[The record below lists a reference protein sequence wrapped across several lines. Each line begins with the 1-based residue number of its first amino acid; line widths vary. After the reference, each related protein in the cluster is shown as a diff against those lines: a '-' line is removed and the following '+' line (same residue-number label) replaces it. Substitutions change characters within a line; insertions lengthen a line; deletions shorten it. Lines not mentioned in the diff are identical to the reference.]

1 MRTTIIQMAASAVMG
16 AAAMATFAWAQSS
29 VDLSQGG
36 QWTDSEIKKGIAE
49 IAPLADKA
57 ENGTGAK
64 PIIMNPA
71 YKVFLAAKHKA
82 YPELHDNDIDIF
94 VIREGGGTLQV
105 GGELVDKKATMPG
118 EATGSAIRG
127 GKMYKVSVGDVLF
140 VPKNTPHMWHLA
152 PGQTVHY
159 LAMKVTEK

>member
-1 MRTTIIQMAASAVMG
+1 MKTTIFKMAASAVVG
-16 AAAMATFAWAQSS
+16 AAAMATFAWAQG

-57 ENGTGAK
+57 DNGTGAK
-64 PIIMNPA
+64 PVIMMPA

-82 YPELHDNDIDIF
+82 YPELHDNDVDIF

-105 GGELVDKKATMPG
+105 GGELVDKKVSGPG

-127 GKMYKVSVGDVLF
+127 GKMYKAAPGDILY
-140 VPKNTPHMWHLA
+140 VPKNTPHMWLLS

-159 LAMKVTEK
+159 IAMKVTEK